1 LNYIKDV
8 FLCLFIPTWTK
19 SGLFTSNIE
28 PYIFFLKSILCFGLS
43 NSVWSLRRVAETS
56 QFVQMRKIMQ
66 TQSGTIRDLRRRLE
80 KYEPDSV
87 KEDNDR

>member
-1 LNYIKDV
+1 
-8 FLCLFIPTWTK
+8 
-19 SGLFTSNIE
+19 
-28 PYIFFLKSILCFGLS
+28 
-43 NSVWSLRRVAETS
+43 VAETS

-87 KEDNDR
+87 KEDDER